1 MSHVKCAF
9 LRINILLAAVILF
22 GTDISKADLTIHFL
36 DVGQG
41 DAAIIQ
47 CDGEAMMIDGGPSAA
62 SSFVY
67 SYLRNTLKLT
77 LLDYMIAT
85 HPHEDHIGGLAGAL
99 NAVPVDLILSPI
111 TNGDTPPFQALK
123 KYADLQGTPIVVPY
137 EGDQFRLGD
146 AMVYVLHCWPDAWSI
161 NDMSIVVRIVYGDT
175 SFMFTGDAEY
185 MSEYMMI
192 DSGMDLKSDV
202 LKVGHHGSSSSST
215 AEFLQAVS
223 PEYAVI
229 SCGKDNDYKH
239 PRPEP
244 LETLKGMQIELFR
257 TDMQGTII
265 CHSDGQSITFETEK
279 KTDEDLFKSPY
290 EEESDLE

>member
-1 MSHVKCAF
+1 MNHVKCVF
-9 LRINILLAAVILF
+9 LRINILLAAMILF
-22 GTDISKADLTIHFL
+22 GFGISKADMTIHFL

-41 DAAIIQ
+41 DATIIL

-67 SYLRNTLKLT
+67 SYLRNTVKLT

-85 HPHEDHIGGLAGAL
+85 HPHEDHIGGLAAAL

-111 TNGDTPPFQALK
+111 TNGDTPPFQAMK

-137 EGDQFRLGD
+137 EGDQFRLGN
-146 AMVYVLHCWPDAWSI
+146 AMVYVLHCWPEAWSV
-161 NDMSIVVRIVYGDT
+161 NDMSIVVRIVYGNT

-192 DSGMDLKSDV
+192 DSGMDLKADV
-202 LKVGHHGSSSSST
+202 LKLGHHGSSTSST
-215 AEFLQAVS
+215 TEFLQAVS

-229 SCGKDNDYKH
+229 SCGKDNDYGH

-244 LETLKGMQIELFR
+244 LETLNEMQIELFR
-257 TDMQGTII
+257 TDLQGTII
-265 CHSDGQSITFETEK
+265 CHSDGQTITFETEK
-279 KTDEDLFKSPY
+279 TTDEDLFESPY
-290 EEESDLE
+290 KRESDLE

>member
-1 MSHVKCAF
+1 MNHVKCVF
-9 LRINILLAAVILF
+9 LHIRILLVAIILLWS
-22 GTDISKADLTIHFL
+22 GNSNADMTIHFL

-47 CDGEAMMIDGGPSAA
+47 CDGEAMMIDGGPSVV

-99 NAVPVDLILSPI
+99 NAEPVDLILSPV
-111 TNGDTPPFQALK
+111 TNWDSPPFQAMK
-123 KYADLQGTPIVVPY
+123 KYADLQGAPIVVPY
-137 EGDQFRLGD
+137 EGDQFRLGN
-146 AMVYVLHCWPDAWSI
+146 AMVYVLHCWPDAWSV
-161 NDMSIVVRIVYGDT
+161 NDMSIVVRVVYGDT

-192 DSGMDLKSDV
+192 DSGMDLKSNV
-202 LKVGHHGSSSSST
+202 LKLGHHGSSTSST
-215 AEFLQAVS
+215 AEFLKAVS

-229 SCGKDNDYKH
+229 SCGTCNSYGH

-244 LETLKGMQIELFR
+244 LETLKEMQVELFR
-257 TDMQGTII
+257 TDLQGTII
-265 CHSDGQSITFETEK
+265 CHSDGQSITFETENN
-279 KTDEDLFKSPY
+279 TDEDLFESPY
-290 EEESDLE
+290 KGESDLE